1 MQSPS
6 PTSIP
11 PRSKVAFADF
21 VNFSNDVVAADPIST
36 QFLGRKRSKADGTE
50 LSDPIPE
57 KVGTASK
64 PLKRQ
69 YLTRSKAAVIPRTGL
84 KPNTPVVVFQSLHNF
99 DGSAP
104 SSTF

>member
-1 MQSPS
+1 MS
-6 PTSIP
+6 TE
-11 PRSKVAFADF
+11 
-21 VNFSNDVVAADPIST
+21 VVAADPIST